1 MALAYPKQHGVYEV
15 LDENL
20 ESMYIGSTHLKLE
33 WLEDNHRNWQRKNYS
48 RTEFRQA
55 LVENGK
61 EWTFR
66 WAEKP
71 RDVSREYI
79 EIVEGALIRRARPK
93 YNRSQYPYE
102 RSIHEGR
109 FNEKSI

>member
-1 MALAYPKQHGVYEV
+1 MVEVIMKKYGVYEV
-15 LDENL
+15 VDEN
-20 ESMYIGSTHLKLE
+20 MDVVYIGSTSLKLD
-33 WLEDNHRNWQRKNYS
+33 WLENNHRQWQEKNYS
-48 RTEFRQA
+48 GTDFRKA
-55 LVENGK
+55 LVDKGE

-71 RDVSREYI
+71 RDVSRPYI
-79 EIVEGALIRRARPK
+79 EIVEGALIRYARPR

-109 FNEKSI
+109 YQEGI

>member
-1 MALAYPKQHGVYEV
+1 MFLITGGAGF
-15 LDENL
+15 
-20 ESMYIGSTHLKLE
+20 IGS
-33 WLEDNHRNWQRKNYS
+33 NIINY
-48 RTEFRQA
+48 
-55 LVENGK
+55 LVDKGE

-71 RDVSREYI
+71 RDVSRPYI
-79 EIVEGALIRRARPK
+79 EIVEGALIRYARPR

-109 FNEKSI
+109 YQEGI

>member
-1 MALAYPKQHGVYEV
+1 MKKFGVYEV
-15 LDENL
+15 VDEN
-20 ESMYIGSTHLKLE
+20 MDVVYIGSTSLKLD
-33 WLEDNHRNWQRKNYS
+33 WLENNHRQWQEKNYS
-48 RTEFRQA
+48 GTDFRKA
-55 LVENGK
+55 LVEKGK

-71 RDVSREYI
+71 RDVSRPYI
-79 EIVEGALIRRARPK
+79 EIVEGALIRYARPR

-109 FNEKSI
+109 YQQGI